1 MRYKIGDVARILGI
15 SADLLRYYEKKGV
28 VTPYKDVHNDYR
40 YYDSWD
46 INFLMDCLWFK
57 NFGFSIEQIADM
69 VRIPSADDLKDIFV
83 YKEDELR
90 STIARCQML
99 LRRSEEYRAQLDEI
113 PRLLEKCEIGD
124 SPALVR
130 FINRVGNEYPTGEGL
145 ERFARRWLRAMPFN
159 HRYFEISQEALS
171 GGDEMDFRWGFA
183 LEPDYVEA
191 LEFSVEPPVETI
203 PSCRSIHTFF
213 RSRGKNHFSA
223 RHLDYALAWGEERG
237 LAVAG
242 PAQGMLVAS
251 LLDEDELCGYFEC
264 WIPVKER
271 EEGGTQNA

>member
-28 VTPYKDVHNDYR
+28 VTPYKDAHNDYR

-69 VRIPSADDLKDIFV
+69 VRIPSADDLQDIFM

-90 STIARCQML
+90 STISRCQML
-99 LRRSEEYRAQLDEI
+99 LRRSEEYREQLSRIKDGLGRCNIEQ
-113 PRLLEKCEIGD
+113 
-124 SPALVR
+124 SPAVVR

-145 ERFARRWLRAMPFN
+145 EQFARQWLRAMPFS
-159 HRYFEISQEALS
+159 HRHFEISREALE
-171 GGDEMDFRWGFA
+171 GGDEMDFRWGFS
-183 LEPDYVEA
+183 LEPDYVRE
-191 LEFSVEPPVETI
+191 LDFPVEPPVEEVA
-203 PSCRSIHTFF
+203 SAKAIHTYF
-213 RSRGKNHFSA
+213 RSRGKNNFSA
-223 RHLDYALAWGEERG
+223 RHLDYALKWGRENGYEI
-237 LAVAG
+237 AG

-251 LLDEDELCGYFEC
+251 LLEDEELCGYFEC
-264 WIPVKER
+264 WIPIKER
-271 EEGGTQNA
+271 

>member
-15 SADLLRYYEKKGV
+15 STDLLRYYEKKGV

-69 VRIPSADDLKDIFV
+69 VRIPSAEDLQDIFV

-90 STIARCQML
+90 STIRRCELL
-99 LRRSEEYRAQLDEI
+99 LRRSQEYRAQLDRI
-113 PRLLEKCEIGD
+113 DDLLWECELAD
-124 SPALVR
+124 SPEVVR

-145 ERFARRWLRAMPFN
+145 ERFARQWLEAMPFN
-159 HRYFEISQEALS
+159 HRYFEISVPALT
-171 GGDEMDFRWGFA
+171 GGDDMDFRWGFA
-183 LEPDYVEA
+183 LTPEYVRA
-191 LEFSVEPPVETI
+191 LDFPVTPPAERI
-203 PSCRSIHTFF
+203 PAQRCVHTFF
-213 RSRGKNHFSA
+213 SSRGKDNFSA
-223 RHLDYALAWGEERG
+223 RHLDYALAWARERG

-242 PAQGMLVAS
+242 PAQGMLTAS
-251 LLDEDELCGYFEC
+251 LLEDGELSGYFEC
-264 WIPVKER
+264 WIPV
-271 EEGGTQNA
+271 EG

>member
-69 VRIPSADDLKDIFV
+69 VRIPSTSDLEDIFL

-90 STIARCQML
+90 STIARCQL
-99 LRRSEEYRAQLDEI
+99 QLRRSEEYRAQLEAI
-113 PRLLEKCEIGD
+113 PSHLGVCELAD

-145 ERFARRWLRAMPFN
+145 DQFARQWLRAMPFN
-159 HRYFEISQEALS
+159 HRYFEISQAALQ
-171 GGDEMDFRWGFA
+171 GGDEMDFRWGFS
-183 LEPDYVEA
+183 LEPYYVEQ
-191 LEFSVEPPVETI
+191 LDFPVEPPFESI
-203 PSCRSIHTFF
+203 PSTRSIHTFF
-213 RSRGKNHFSA
+213 QSRGKNNFTA
-223 RHLDYALAWGEERG
+223 RHLDYALDWAREQN
-237 LAVAG
+237 LVITG

-251 LLDEDELCGYFEC
+251 VLEDDELGGYFEC
-264 WIPVKER
+264 WIPV
-271 EEGGTQNA
+271 EEASGQEEQS

>member
-28 VTPYKDVHNDYR
+28 VTPYKDANNDYR

-69 VRIPSADDLKDIFV
+69 VRIPSAEDLQDIFA

-90 STIARCQML
+90 STIRRCELL
-99 LRRSEEYRAQLDEI
+99 LRRSREYREQLERI
-113 PRLLEKCEIGD
+113 PTLLGKCELAP
-124 SPALVR
+124 SPEVVR
-130 FINRVGNEYPTGEGL
+130 FINRVGNDYPTGEGL
-145 ERFARRWLRAMPFN
+145 EHFARQWLKAMPFS
-159 HRYFEISQEALS
+159 HRYFEISSAALA

-183 LEPDYVEA
+183 LEPAYVRA
-191 LEFSVEPPVETI
+191 LDFPVTPPMKSISSHQSV
-203 PSCRSIHTFF
+203 HTFF
-213 RSRGKNHFSA
+213 PSRGRSKFTA
-223 RHLDYALAWGEERG
+223 RHVDYALDWARERG

-251 LLDEDELCGYFEC
+251 LLEDGELCGYFEC
-264 WIPVKER
+264 WIPVKDR
-271 EEGGTQNA
+271 EEGGN

>member
-15 SADLLRYYEKKGV
+15 STDLLRYYEKKGV
-28 VTPYKDVHNDYR
+28 VTPYKDASNDYR

-69 VRIPSADDLKDIFV
+69 VRIPSAEDLNDIFI

-90 STIARCQML
+90 STIRRCQLL
-99 LRRSEEYRAQLDEI
+99 LRRSQEYREQLARI
-113 PRLLEKCEIGD
+113 PALLEQCELAD
-124 SPALVR
+124 SPAVAR

-145 ERFARRWLRAMPFN
+145 ERFAHQWLEAMPFN
-159 HRYFEISQEALS
+159 HRYFEIPVCALT

-183 LEPDYVEA
+183 LEMDYVRELDFPTA
-191 LEFSVEPPVETI
+191 PPVETI
-203 PSCRSIHTFF
+203 PSRRSIHTFF
-213 RSRGKNHFSA
+213 RSRGKNNFTA
-223 RHLDYALAWGEERG
+223 RHLDYALAWAAEHG
-237 LAVAG
+237 LTVAA

-251 LLDEDELCGYFEC
+251 LLEDGELCGYFEC
-264 WIPVKER
+264 WIPVDDWR
-271 EEGGTQNA
+271 AGGA

>member
-28 VTPYKDVHNDYR
+28 VTPYKDAHNDYR

-69 VRIPSADDLKDIFV
+69 VRIPSEGDLQDIFI

-99 LRRSEEYRAQLDEI
+99 LRRSEEYRGQLGRIRECLGVCDI
-113 PRLLEKCEIGD
+113 QD
-124 SPALVR
+124 SPSVVR

-145 ERFARRWLRAMPFN
+145 EQFARQWLRAMPFS
-159 HRYFEISQEALS
+159 HRYFEISKEALS

-183 LEPDYVEA
+183 LTPDYVRE
-191 LEFSVEPPVETI
+191 LDFPVEPPVEEV
-203 PSCRSIHTFF
+203 PSVKAIHTCF
-213 RSRGKNHFSA
+213 RSRGKNNFTA
-223 RHLDYALAWGEERG
+223 RHLDYVLEWAGENG
-237 LAVAG
+237 YTVSG
-242 PAQGMLVAS
+242 PAQGTLVAS
-251 LLDEDELCGYFEC
+251 LLEEDELCGYFEC
-264 WIPVKER
+264 WVPVEIGER
-271 EEGGTQNA
+271 EEKT